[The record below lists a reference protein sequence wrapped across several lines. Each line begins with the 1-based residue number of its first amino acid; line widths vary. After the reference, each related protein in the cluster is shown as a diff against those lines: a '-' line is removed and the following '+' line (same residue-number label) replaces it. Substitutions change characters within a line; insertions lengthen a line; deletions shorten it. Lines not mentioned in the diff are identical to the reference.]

1 LLLGL
6 ITILL
11 INPSYN
17 TLWYQTPTSS
27 VFYIGSTG
35 TGVNA
40 GTDKM
45 VAYCFAPVAGYSA
58 MGSYTGNGSSDG
70 VFVFTGFRPRFVMY
84 KRTDSTG
91 GWIMYDTARDTS
103 NVVDLI
109 IEAQSSGAE
118 GTGSPFAD
126 IDFVSNGFKT
136 RGTSSAINASGG
148 TYIYMAFCES
158 PFKFSNAR

>member
-1 LLLGL
+1 
-6 ITILL
+6 
-11 INPSYN
+11 
-17 TLWYQTPTSS
+17 
-27 VFYIGSTG
+27 
-35 TGVNA
+35 
-40 GTDKM
+40 
-45 VAYCFAPVAGYSA
+45 